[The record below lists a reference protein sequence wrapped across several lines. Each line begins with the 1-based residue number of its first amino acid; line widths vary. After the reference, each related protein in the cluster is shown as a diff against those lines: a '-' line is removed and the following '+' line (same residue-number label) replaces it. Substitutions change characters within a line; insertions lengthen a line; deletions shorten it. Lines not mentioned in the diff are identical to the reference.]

1 MNAPLLGRHRPA
13 AAAGLY
19 TRLVSGLLFP
29 LHEKLKRHDS
39 VRVRAGLEQTQYW
52 PPARLQELQLRR
64 LRRLLDR
71 AGRQVPYYRALFMAI
86 GFDPA
91 RDVRTL
97 ADLARLPL
105 TDKALMREHGE
116 RLRAGDAVG
125 LARFNTGG
133 SSGQPLI
140 FYIGRER
147 VAHDVAAKWR
157 ATRWW
162 DVDIGDPEIVVWGSP
177 IELKA
182 QDRLRAARDTVLR
195 TQLLPAFDMSAVR
208 LDGFIETIR
217 ARRPRMLFGYPSALS
232 HIARHARARG
242 RRLDDLDIRVAFVTS
257 EVLYDEQREQISS
270 VFGCPVANGYGGRDA
285 GFIAHQCPQGGMHIT
300 AEDIVVEI
308 VDADGHPLAP
318 GASGEIVV
326 THLAS
331 GDYPFIRYRTGDIG
345 SIDPA
350 PCGCGRG
357 LPLLKELQGRSTD
370 FVVAMDGTVMHGL
383 ALVYVLRELPEVR
396 AFKIIQES
404 LALTRV
410 QLVLERALGAALAAR
425 VRAGLRQR
433 LGADVA
439 IEIEQVAA
447 IAPEQSGKF
456 RYVVSKV
463 DARPRDAAGNAA

>member
-1 MNAPLLGRHRPA
+1 MNAALTERQAPPARPT
-13 AAAGLY
+13 LY

-39 VRVRAGLEQTQYW
+39 VRVRAGLERTQYW
-52 PPARLQELQLRR
+52 APARLQELQLQR
-64 LRRLLDR
+64 LRRLLER
-71 AGRQVPYYRALFMAI
+71 AGRQVPYYRALFAGI

-91 RDVRTL
+91 RDLAGL

-105 TDKALMREHGE
+105 SDKAMMREHGE

-140 FYIGRER
+140 FYIGKER

-162 DVDIGDPEIVVWGSP
+162 GVDIGDPEIVVWGSP

-182 QDRLRAARDTVLR
+182 QDRVRAARDAVLR
-195 TQLLPAFDMSAVR
+195 TQLLPAFDMSEAR
-208 LDGFIETIR
+208 LDGFVEAIR

-242 RRLDDLDIRVAFVTS
+242 QRLDDLGIRVAFVTS
-257 EVLYDEQREQISS
+257 EVLYEEQREQIAS

-285 GFIAHQCPQGGMHIT
+285 GFIAHQCPHGGMHIT

-308 VDADGHPLAP
+308 IDELGNPLPP

-345 SIDPA
+345 TVDPA
-350 PCGCGRG
+350 PCACGRG
-357 LPLLKELQGRSTD
+357 LPLLKNLQGRSTD
-370 FVVAMDGTVMHGL
+370 FVVARDGTVMHGL
-383 ALVYVLRELPEVR
+383 SLVYVLRDLPEVQ
-396 AFKIIQES
+396 AFKIVQES
-404 LALTRV
+404 LELTRV
-410 QLVLERALGAALAAR
+410 QLVLQQPLTAALAGR
-425 VRAGLRQR
+425 VRDGFRQR
-433 LGADVA
+433 LGAGVTVDV
-439 IEIEQVAA
+439 ERVEG
-447 IAPEQSGKF
+447 IAPERSGKF

-463 DARPRDAAGNAA
+463 DARPGEATA